1 MAGCIQNENPHF
13 GEWRENAIG
22 VKIFKPYY
30 VSSQKIYVK
39 RDSVFFLA
47 VMPTG
52 FGLGAGELFNV
63 FVVFLSHFAMC
74 RGGVRCCYILEVEV
88 FRHHW
93 LPLVSLCM
101 SFWLYNR
108 FPTAIRRLFDVTRA
122 AVGVWYRVLE
132 GGWWAPWRPP
142 YWLSPTAAYTVY
154 TYYA

>member
-13 GEWRENAIG
+13 GEWRENTIG

-63 FVVFLSHFAMC
+63 FVVFVAFCDVS
-74 RGGVRCCYILEVEV
+74 GRCEMLLYFGSRSISPSLASSG
-88 FRHHW
+88 F
-93 LPLVSLCM
+93 PLH
-101 SFWLYNR
+101 
-108 FPTAIRRLFDVTRA
+108 
-122 AVGVWYRVLE
+122 VLLVVQPFSY
-132 GGWWAPWRPP
+132 G
-142 YWLSPTAAYTVY
+142 YS
-154 TYYA
+154 